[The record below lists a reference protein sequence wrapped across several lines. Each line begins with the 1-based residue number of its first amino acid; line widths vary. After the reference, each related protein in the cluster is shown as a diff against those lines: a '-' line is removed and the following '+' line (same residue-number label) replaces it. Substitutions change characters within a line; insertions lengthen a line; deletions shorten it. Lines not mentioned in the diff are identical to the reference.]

1 MARRG
6 ECGRQVVVSVV
17 GVSGGEREKGVTGVG
32 KSCLCNRFI
41 RPQADNYH
49 VDHISVLSQ
58 TDFSGRVVNNDHF
71 LYWGETTR
79 VSEDAVEYNFQVIE
93 QTEFIDDASFMPFKA
108 GKMDPYI
115 KRCCQ
120 TKITSAEKL
129 MYICKNQLG
138 IEREYEQKVLPDGK
152 LNVDGFLCIFDV
164 SPVPNRSLEKMVEL
178 TASIL
183 NNCVKT
189 KRPVVLVTTKNDEA
203 NEIYVKEA
211 EKLASRKEFKGN
223 IPLVETSSHET
234 VNVETAFMT
243 VAQLVER
250 NRGRV
255 RILPYY
261 EAARHRK
268 EMIDVA
274 TDGYLRLVRSSVTD
288 YRALWSSSSKK
299 LSQSPD
305 FVIFVDLMGLDCA
318 AKLFRRHTRK
328 LKDEFL
334 QRKVESYMD
343 LLPSILREFFPNLR
357 SLQDGEWLTIQQ
369 RISEHPDFE
378 RYFLRCHEDLPWTEN
393 LELLDSADSR
403 IPFDVLDSNEAET
416 VYKNHVNALQAE
428 LEMREMRDRFKQLL
442 EETGYVTAG
451 KRLDEVRVLFMG
463 RESFDSLTEHDRQ
476 IIYDQHQ
483 KEITE
488 KARANYMELLLEHA
502 ELFNHFKSV
511 APNGSVTQEDVRDI
525 TQALNTDSRHKALDR
540 LDGERTLLLLQHL
553 GFIHCPKPE
562 HCPAYPNCTDT
573 LVNKILAARHAAR
586 PNSWSG
592 KSVGSGCSPVDRH
605 INLVLLGKDGLAQT
619 LHAAIR
625 AEFAGDEVE
634 VEGEVYCL
642 DYRTIEGDVTQP
654 QNAFATPDFSPH
666 GVVCVYS
673 TSAGLDYLRA
683 SLEHQLLGQLERD
696 EAAPTTAILYAPH
709 PSLDQLTQHAL
720 HQEGTSLAQ
729 SLQCSF
735 VDAGS
740 ASETGDGNAREDG
753 EGDVTGEGSQELDR
767 SIVNRSIRK
776 LVTSIHHRTTSLSL
790 FQSVTLQAQACPD
803 IRVIMCVLCGD
814 PYSLEAVL
822 NPLLSS
828 PLCVPAGDRTLQIHS
843 FLDESKRVVE
853 VCVSSYHGALAFREE
868 LVHGFILVY
877 SAKRRASLAAL
888 KAFSAN
894 IPNLPIQV
902 LAVTESGSASAFF
915 GSEVTQQL
923 MTEGN
928 AVADRLQAHYTT
940 TNASP
945 HQTSTTFT
953 PFFKEVWDKK
963 PEIEQAFNM
972 EDPSGLEDSGE
983 GTLERP
989 GPAVRL
995 VGRGGSAFTPVRRSR
1010 AALPPRSHSAEGSE
1024 IYESV
1029 PPGCEAF
1036 GGSLGDDLDEPL
1048 SPSLG
1053 GVYGGDDVYPGG
1065 RHPAHAHYGFSGSAA
1080 GRAVAGVGGSVGS
1093 SSTQHLTPSDDSDIY
1108 SHIDNEDDEQQL
1120 VKPSQLKKQR
1130 RFQQDSDRCTFPS
1143 TESLPTSI
1151 SSPRVKL
1158 VPTPEQT
1165 YQNAAIARTNVPRTP
1180 KAKRSNS
1187 TCSSPPASSI
1197 TAHSASSLYKQSSST
1212 STSSPPMH
1220 KAASQQIAREHSF
1233 DGSLANRHGASFRR
1247 RGSATNGS
1255 VSASSTALRGNRNGG
1270 GTLAGLLMGGL
1281 DLIPSDNPPPVPP
1294 PLNLAQLPPFPKTPL
1309 PPLPQKDQ
1317 KEATRG
1323 DAGVQEDKPQPQPAP
1338 RRQFLKSESVE
1349 TGIGSGSGSSNSSS
1363 RSNTNNKAGDTG
1375 TISSTKSCNDD
1386 VVVTV
1391 DTVDQSSAG
1400 TPTVAGGGGGGGS
1413 SGSGGGSSVGGLQ
1426 VYPPPTT
1433 PPEPAPPDREST
1445 ESGGGAAGRAAAA
1458 AAAAAHHMQQRRLVK
1473 ATTLPAPT
1481 FHTTASRTSLEDLT
1495 SDLSGSRESL
1505 TTRDSGTAP
1514 DNFPRWVDDSAL
1526 GGGRKTTEEY
1536 WVGPGAAGDRG
1547 PSTGGAYQP
1556 HSSTTG
1562 RRGRL
1567 PPPPTRVKPKS
1578 SHTLKTFLSLSDA
1591 VSQVT
1596 NKQPGKLNLKAYSN
1610 VTDALSK
1617 LAVGDGVTP
1626 TRLLTKAAIDSADS
1640 NAPLATPESAE
1651 DLGGDYSQVKDAVP
1665 GLYPDAGAAGE
1676 FAYARVPELSQAASA
1691 KARQRQRRE
1700 KQQGASTSACSDSD
1714 SDWSSLERRRNAD
1727 SSRKGV
1733 PKRVKKK
1740 RIPIPVATPRVPG
1753 PPRVPPLPGSM
1764 FTADVGM
1771 FGAAGALG
1779 DDSKPLLLDQPEKGS
1794 RSGES
1799 SEESDGE
1806 QSQLPNEPLLP
1817 PPNTAGLQKKG
1828 FQFKSKTGREG
1839 VAVRPPVV
1847 PFAPSV
1853 RSNSSS
1859 SPHNPSSLMGRGMAV
1874 SSPRPPFQLTP
1885 DSDVSSPLC
1894 RGEGPDGGSYFPD
1907 DSSMDMPSPR
1917 DMQSPNPGGG
1927 QPALPNQ
1934 TSVLQD
1940 KNARK
1945 KQEKLRN
1952 KEEARIREDE
1962 KKRVKEEEKAKKK
1975 ERENKKKSAKSGG
1988 KGGAPKPVANWEEFI
2003 QSPDH
2008 PVPLFVDKCVQF
2020 IELEG
2025 LDSEGIYRVPG
2036 NKIHVEHLSTKY
2048 KEDSSVDFATLDVPV
2063 NAAATALKDYL
2074 KQLPP
2079 LLPPGKMEQL
2089 TAIAASPLPGQGDR
2103 SCRLLKLKELL
2114 TELPS
2119 LNFLIIKFIFQHFV
2133 RVAEHSKLNS
2143 MDSKNLAICWWPTLF
2158 HTLQFTDIVEFE
2170 SLRPHIED
2178 IVQTMI
2184 DQFPFL
2190 FQGKED
2196 YVMV

>member
-428 LEMREMRDRFKQLL
+428 LEMRDRLPKRMRDRFKQLL

-1130 RFQQDSDRCTFPS
+1130 RFQQ
-1143 TESLPTSI
+1143 
-1151 SSPRVKL
+1151 
-1158 VPTPEQT
+1158 
-1165 YQNAAIARTNVPRTP
+1165 
-1180 KAKRSNS
+1180 
-1187 TCSSPPASSI
+1187 
-1197 TAHSASSLYKQSSST
+1197 
-1212 STSSPPMH
+1212 
-1220 KAASQQIAREHSF
+1220 
-1233 DGSLANRHGASFRR
+1233 
-1247 RGSATNGS
+1247 
-1255 VSASSTALRGNRNGG
+1255 
-1270 GTLAGLLMGGL
+1270 
-1281 DLIPSDNPPPVPP
+1281 
-1294 PLNLAQLPPFPKTPL
+1294 
-1309 PPLPQKDQ
+1309 
-1317 KEATRG
+1317 
-1323 DAGVQEDKPQPQPAP
+1323 
-1338 RRQFLKSESVE
+1338 
-1349 TGIGSGSGSSNSSS
+1349 
-1363 RSNTNNKAGDTG
+1363 
-1375 TISSTKSCNDD
+1375 
-1386 VVVTV
+1386 
-1391 DTVDQSSAG
+1391 
-1400 TPTVAGGGGGGGS
+1400 
-1413 SGSGGGSSVGGLQ
+1413 
-1426 VYPPPTT
+1426 
-1433 PPEPAPPDREST
+1433 
-1445 ESGGGAAGRAAAA
+1445 
-1458 AAAAAHHMQQRRLVK
+1458 
-1473 ATTLPAPT
+1473 
-1481 FHTTASRTSLEDLT
+1481 
-1495 SDLSGSRESL
+1495 DLSGSRESL